1 MHYNSS
7 DAISELSDQI
17 AFSKE
22 EMEMFCTEC
31 GKMLP
36 EGSSVC
42 PACGTP
48 VSVTGAV
55 GAAVMTETAETIETM
70 EATAE
75 AVPDQE
81 PDQGPEPVPSQDQS
95 ADMTEE
101 DPHSPHEEL
110 TASSVH
116 VPEETGTASGLGL
129 CIAGFIFSLAGLFL
143 SVFMV
148 MLIAGLILS
157 GIGVSI
163 AGKDE
168 SGSHAGRGLGIAG
181 IVIAIIGILLR
192 IFLISALV
200 AVFRG

>member
-1 MHYNSS
+1 
-7 DAISELSDQI
+7 
-17 AFSKE
+17 
-22 EMEMFCTEC
+22 MFCTEC

-36 EGSSVC
+36 EGSFVC

-48 VSVTGAV
+48 VSVTGTA
-55 GAAVMTETAETIETM
+55 GAAVMAKAPEPAETTETTETTAAVPEQEPEAETVSSAVLPDDT
-70 EATAE
+70 ADTAE
-75 AVPDQE
+75 D
-81 PDQGPEPVPSQDQS
+81 DSGSL
-95 ADMTEE
+95 
-101 DPHSPHEEL
+101 HEEY
-110 TASSVH
+110 TASSAR
-116 VPEETGTASGLGL
+116 VPEETGSSSGLGL
-129 CIAGFIFSLAGLFL
+129 CIAGFIFSLAGLFFSIIMITL
-143 SVFMV
+143 F
-148 MLIAGLILS
+148 AGLILS